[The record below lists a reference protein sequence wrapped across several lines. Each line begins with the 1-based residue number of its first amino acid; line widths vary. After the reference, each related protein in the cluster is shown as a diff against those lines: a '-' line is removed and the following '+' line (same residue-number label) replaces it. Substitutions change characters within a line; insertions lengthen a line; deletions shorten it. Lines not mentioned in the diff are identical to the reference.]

1 MRQKKSNFMY
11 YLIVVILL
19 TAVGFVVSHEFPL
32 HQEHIEESV
41 K

>member
-11 YLIVVILL
+11 YLVAALL
-19 TAVGFVVSHEFPL
+19 IAAVGFVVLHEIPL